1 MFKKYKQNKEIARAM
16 SLYITYSILGPLLV
30 IGGIGYVIDRI
41 LDTRLFLLISIF
53 VAYGVSN
60 ILMFKKLKKINLE
73 VEKNSPPKKDGEKN
87 VSSPTG
93 YDDLDDDYNEVWPVN
108 NSTQKEDIK
117 SEPDSNFKK

>member
-1 MFKKYKQNKEIARAM
+1 MFKKYRQNKEIARAM

-30 IGGIGYVIDRI
+30 IGGIGYIIDKI

-60 ILMFKKLKKINLE
+60 VLMFKKLKKINLE
-73 VEKNSPPKKDGEKN
+73 IEKNSPPKKDGEKKAP
-87 VSSPTG
+87 SPTG
-93 YDDLDDDYNEVWPVN
+93 YDDLDDDYNEVWPIN
-108 NSTQKEDIK
+108 NSTQKEEIK